1 MKWKDIVD
9 YAKCMNVMFSSLWMC
24 DGPGQC
30 QIYQSESVDLNVS
43 YPDTILHRL
52 ASSPP

>member
-1 MKWKDIVD
+1 MD
-9 YAKCMNVMFSSLWMC
+9 YAKWMNVMLPSLWMC
-24 DGPGQC
+24 GGQC